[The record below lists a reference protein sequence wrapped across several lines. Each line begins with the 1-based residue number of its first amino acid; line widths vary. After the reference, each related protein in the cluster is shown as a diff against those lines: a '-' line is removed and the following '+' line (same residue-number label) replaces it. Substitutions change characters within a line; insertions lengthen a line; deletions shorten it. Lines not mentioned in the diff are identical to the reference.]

1 MADITLKA
9 YLAHVDDLLGRRQY
23 EEAEAHSK
31 HILAKYPKNLA
42 ALRRLAKAQLEA
54 GHYPE
59 AENTYANVI
68 SLEPRSTEAYIGLS
82 WVARQRGQGD
92 QTIAL
97 LERAYEQD
105 TSNQDVVQLLRDA
118 HRTFNDRTNAKLPQT
133 QYVAARQQWRS
144 GLEQQAIAT
153 LNTALNADPS
163 RADIRL
169 LKAQI
174 LTQMGNNNEAARTVT
189 DVLKQLPDCVEA
201 NRMLAEFWKAQGRS
215 SDAQRFVNHVEAADP
230 FLAFEIA
237 TGAPPPDEAL
247 MLSLLD
253 YRTTSSVTSAASSTP
268 DWLGELGMTELGQP
282 TPTQRS
288 TPKVE
293 GEAGELDWLDQG
305 AAAEEAEPTERSWL
319 KEAVSGSS
327 LPDDLSWLNEAA
339 SAEDVNF
346 GEADD
351 FSDFAAAFNTG
362 AEDDADM
369 PALEMDWMDN
379 DRADDGETMPS
390 VSTRM
395 AEEEIKNA
403 DNLREFSEMAADADV
418 PQQPVEEDWMN
429 TIQSASTDPTLPER
443 QDFDDFLK
451 NYTSFNDMTPETAQS
466 SGTGLTGLLSSLTT
480 PEDQANPDVADID
493 PEDPLAWMRDAT
505 LRDGTEQDMPDLGA
519 LLGEDSFARPDGEA
533 PAAFNQ
539 DATDAAPADQGA
551 DEEYTLPALP
561 NADNPYAWMQEHD
574 IEMVDETPG
583 PSLWDDPLGVE
594 NMQTIDESEVD
605 PLAWMKEAGI
615 APEEAEP
622 AATPEDTDD
631 SAPDPFAWA
640 KESGLDL
647 LDEVNTANHA
657 QTAALSAEM
666 ALMGAADNTP
676 SPFDDPTAIDQP
688 PTNASGLLAFIK
700 DGDTVQQGDAPM
712 NDKDLPDW
720 LSDPDDGNEP
730 AKNDEPTDL
739 SEFDWMAVAP
749 AEADAEI
756 DWDAAPEDAAVTD
769 EAPPDWLA
777 SLENP
782 GDASE
787 AAGLSAQDDPNVPNV
802 WESAADDETDSEM
815 PAWMATLR
823 DEPAAEEAASDA
835 ADWVF
840 SESEASTDELA
851 AMQDDLLVSAAQ
863 AHDAALDAVNELAT
877 NEGEA
882 MDWLG
887 AGAPEEQASQI
898 ESDDSEDMAWLNAAV
913 SSGDEASTPEAAE
926 IADTGAEVGLD
937 WLSAAATADVSGDDA
952 AVQDAAAATG
962 EDMDWLNAAAPEASL
977 GDAAEDSE
985 FDWMADVAKATES
998 EAGEAASAS
1007 DFTPGDFDS
1016 DAVEAG
1022 PSDELAEAEAD
1033 FLSELNASDRP
1044 VSLGDTDEPAFEL
1057 SYIEE
1062 DTPTEDVATV
1072 ELEGDPL
1079 PDWMIEMKPESQPL
1093 KLDVDVPDE
1102 QLSVAGSLAGEIL
1115 DDADLLEAEP
1125 PAQES
1130 LTASAVNSPDW
1141 LNAMVPGLEVG
1152 TDLPEDDDD
1161 DAEFM
1166 NSGRGDFGW
1175 LSGIVDEELAP
1186 PAMAA
1191 PARRVARFPFS
1202 EPPAW
1207 LSMLRDETQ
1216 ATPVLDADNDD
1227 DSLPDWLKFDD
1238 AETN

>member
-59 AENTYANVI
+59 AENTYATVL
-68 SLEPRSTEAYIGLS
+68 SLEPRSTEAYVGLS
-82 WVARQRGQGD
+82 WVARQRGHGD

-105 TSNQDVVQLLRDA
+105 TTNQDVVQLLRDA

-144 GLEQQAIAT
+144 GLDQQAIAT
-153 LNTALNADPS
+153 LNAALAADPS
-163 RADIRL
+163 RADMRL

-174 LTQMGNNNEAARTVT
+174 LTQMGNSNEAARAVT

-237 TGAPPPDEAL
+237 TGSLPPDEAL
-247 MLSLLD
+247 MLSLMD
-253 YRTTSSVTSAASSTP
+253 YRTSSSVASAAAATP
-268 DWLGELGMTELGQP
+268 DWLGELGMTDLGQP

-293 GEAGELDWLDQG
+293 ETPGALDWLDQNT
-305 AAAEEAEPTERSWL
+305 AAEESEPSERSWL
-319 KEAVSGSS
+319 KEAASGSS
-327 LPDDLSWLNEAA
+327 LPDDLSWLTEAA
-339 SAEDVNF
+339 SEDINL
-346 GEADD
+346 GEQDD
-351 FSDFAAAFNTG
+351 FAGFAAAFNTG
-362 AEDDADM
+362 DQGDASM
-369 PALEMDWMDN
+369 PALDMDWMDN

-395 AEEEIKNA
+395 AEDEIKNA
-403 DNLREFSEMAADADV
+403 DNLREFSQMADDSGV
-418 PQQPVEEDWMN
+418 PQSAEEDWMN
-429 TIQSASTDPTLPER
+429 TIESASTDPTLPER

-451 NYTSFNDMTPETAQS
+451 NYTSFSEIEADQAQS

-480 PEDQANPDVADID
+480 PEDQSNPDVADID
-493 PEDPLAWMRDAT
+493 PADPLAWMRDAT
-505 LRDGTEQDMPDLGA
+505 PRDEAEQEMPDLGA
-519 LLGEDSFARPDGEA
+519 LLGEEMFPSASHEA
-533 PAAFNQ
+533 AQSPEPAGQ
-539 DATDAAPADQGA
+539 PADE
-551 DEEYTLPALP
+551 EEYTLPALP
-561 NADNPYAWMQEHD
+561 NADNPFAWMQDHD
-574 IEMVDETPG
+574 IEMVDETPS

-594 NMQTIDESEVD
+594 NMQTLDESEVD

-615 APEEAEP
+615 APEDAEP
-622 AATPEDTDD
+622 EKTGD
-631 SAPDPFAWA
+631 SESDPFAWA

-647 LDEVNTANHA
+647 LEEVGTANLT
-657 QTAALSAEM
+657 QTAALSGEM
-666 ALMGAADNTP
+666 ATLGAADNEP
-676 SPFDDPTAIDQP
+676 SPFDELTAKNQP
-688 PTNASGLLAFIK
+688 PIGASGLLAFIK
-700 DGDTVQQGDAPM
+700 DGDTAQQGDGPM

-720 LSDPDDGNEP
+720 LSDPDDGSEP
-730 AKNDEPTDL
+730 AKKDESSDL

-749 AEADAEI
+749 AESDAEI
-756 DWDAAPEDAAVTD
+756 DWDAAPEEEAVTD

-782 GDASE
+782 VDASE

-815 PAWMATLR
+815 PEWMATLR
-823 DEPAAEEAASDA
+823 DEPAAEEAASDV

-840 SESEASTDELA
+840 SETEAATDELA
-851 AMQDDLLVSAAQ
+851 ALQDDLLVSAAQ
-863 AHDAALDAVNELAT
+863 AHDAALDAVGELASD
-877 NEGEA
+877 EEDA

-887 AGAPEEQASQI
+887 AAAPAEATG
-898 ESDDSEDMAWLNAAV
+898 ESSSDSDEDMDWLNAAV
-913 SSGDEASTPEAAE
+913 STGDEQRAPEAAE
-926 IADTGAEVGLD
+926 IADTGADAGLD
-937 WLSAAATADVSGDDA
+937 WLSAAATAEVSGDDK
-952 AVQDAAAATG
+952 AVQEAAATG
-962 EDMDWLNAAAPEASL
+962 GDMDWLNEAAPESAV

-985 FDWMADVAKATES
+985 FDWMADVAKATE
-998 EAGEAASAS
+998 AEAAEPVSAG
-1007 DFTPGDFDS
+1007 DFELSDFDS
-1016 DAVEAG
+1016 GDIEDKPG
-1022 PSDELAEAEAD
+1022 EELSAAEAD
-1033 FLSELNASDRP
+1033 FLTELNAADHP
-1044 VSLGDTDEPAFEL
+1044 VSLEDADEPTFEL
-1057 SYIEE
+1057 SFIEE

-1079 PDWMIEMKPESQPL
+1079 PDWMVEMKPDGQPL
-1093 KLDVDVPDE
+1093 KMDVDVPDD
-1102 QLSVAGSLAGEIL
+1102 QLSVAGGLAGEIL

-1125 PAQES
+1125 PAQET

-1152 TDLPEDDDD
+1152 TDLPEDDEDGSE
-1161 DAEFM
+1161 AEFM
-1166 NSGRGDFGW
+1166 NGGRSDFGW

-1207 LSMLRDETQ
+1207 LAMLRDETQ
-1216 ATPVLDADNDD
+1216 TSTPVLDIDSDD

>member
-59 AENTYANVI
+59 AENTYARVL
-68 SLEPRSTEAYIGLS
+68 SLEPRSTEAYVGLS
-82 WVARQRGQGD
+82 WVARQQGQGD

-105 TSNQDVVQLLRDA
+105 TTNQDVVQLLRDA

-144 GLEQQAIAT
+144 GLDQQAIAT
-153 LNTALNADPS
+153 LNAALAADAS
-163 RADIRL
+163 RADMRL

-174 LTQMGNNNEAARTVT
+174 LTHMGNSNEAARAVT

-247 MLSLLD
+247 MLSLMD
-253 YRTTSSVTSAASSTP
+253 YRSSSSVASAAAATP
-268 DWLGELGMTELGQP
+268 DWLGELGMTDLGQP

-293 GEAGELDWLDQG
+293 TAGELDWLDQN
-305 AAAEEAEPTERSWL
+305 AAEESGPSERSWL
-319 KEAVSGSS
+319 KEAASGSS
-327 LPDDLSWLNEAA
+327 LPDDLSWLTEAA
-339 SAEDVNF
+339 SEDINL
-346 GEADD
+346 GEQDD
-351 FSDFAAAFNTG
+351 FPDFASAFETG
-362 AEDDADM
+362 AEDDAPT
-369 PALEMDWMDN
+369 PALEMDWMN

-395 AEEEIKNA
+395 VEDEIKNA
-403 DNLREFSEMAADADV
+403 DNLREFSQMAGDSGV
-418 PQQPVEEDWMN
+418 PKPAEEDWMN
-429 TIQSASTDPTLPER
+429 TIESASSDPTSPER
-443 QDFDDFLK
+443 QDFDEFLK
-451 NYTSFNDMTPETAQS
+451 NYTSFSELAPETAES

-493 PEDPLAWMRDAT
+493 PDDPLAWMRDAT
-505 LRDGTEQDMPDLGA
+505 PRDETAQDMPDLGA
-519 LLGEDSFARPDGEA
+519 LLGEEMFP
-533 PAAFNQ
+533 PASDQ
-539 DATDAAPADQGA
+539 AAQSREPSGQTAD
-551 DEEYTLPALP
+551 DEYTLPALP
-561 NADNPYAWMQEHD
+561 NADNPYAWMQDHD
-574 IEMVDETPG
+574 IEMIDEARA

-605 PLAWMKEAGI
+605 PLGWMKDAGI
-615 APEEAEP
+615 ASDDAEP
-622 AATPEDTDD
+622 TAEPVKSEDSET
-631 SAPDPFAWA
+631 DPFAWA

-647 LDEVNTANHA
+647 LEEVGTANLT
-657 QTAALSAEM
+657 QTAALSGEM
-666 ALMGAADNTP
+666 AQLGAADDKP
-676 SPFDDPTAIDQP
+676 SPFDDLTAKNQP
-688 PTNASGLLAFIK
+688 PIGASGLLAFIK
-700 DGDTVQQGDAPM
+700 DGDTAQQGDGPM

-720 LSDPDDGNEP
+720 LSDPDDGSEP
-730 AKNDEPTDL
+730 AKKDESSDL

-756 DWDAAPEDAAVTD
+756 DWDAAPEEEAVTD

-782 GDASE
+782 VDASE
-787 AAGLSAQDDPNVPNV
+787 AAELSAQDDPNVPNV
-802 WESAADDETDSEM
+802 WESAADDQTDSEM
-815 PAWMATLR
+815 PEWMATLR

-840 SESEASTDELA
+840 SESEAATDELA
-851 AMQDDLLVSAAQ
+851 ALQDDLLVSAAQ
-863 AHDAALDAVNELAT
+863 AHDAALDAVGELAT
-877 NEGEA
+877 DEDDA

-887 AGAPEEQASQI
+887 AAAPAEAASV
-898 ESDDSEDMAWLNAAV
+898 SDSASDEDMDWLNAAV
-913 SSGDEASTPEAAE
+913 STGDEQRAPEAAE
-926 IADTGAEVGLD
+926 IADTGSEIGLD
-937 WLSAAATADVSGDDA
+937 WLSAAATAEVSGDDE
-952 AVQDAAAATG
+952 AVQDAAAASA
-962 EDMDWLNAAAPEASL
+962 DMDWLNEAAPES
-977 GDAAEDSE
+977 GVGGVPAAEDSE
-985 FDWMADVAKATES
+985 FDWMADVAKATE
-998 EAGEAASAS
+998 AEAAAPLNAG
-1007 DFTPGDFDS
+1007 DYDLGDFDS
-1016 DAVEAG
+1016 GEVEAG
-1022 PSDELAEAEAD
+1022 PSEELAAAEAD
-1033 FLSELNASDRP
+1033 FLTELNAVDRP

-1062 DTPTEDVATV
+1062 DAPTEDVATV

-1079 PDWMIEMKPESQPL
+1079 PDWMVEMKPEGQPL
-1093 KLDVDVPDE
+1093 KMDVDVPDD
-1102 QLSVAGSLAGEIL
+1102 QLSVAGGLAGEIL

-1125 PAQES
+1125 PAQET

-1152 TDLPEDDDD
+1152 TDLPEDEEDGSE
-1161 DAEFM
+1161 AEFM
-1166 NSGRGDFGW
+1166 NGGRSDFGW

-1202 EPPAW
+1202 EPPSW
-1207 LSMLRDETQ
+1207 LATLRDETQ
-1216 ATPVLDADNDD
+1216 TYTPVLDVDNDD

>member
-1 MADITLKA
+1 M
-9 YLAHVDDLLGRRQY
+9 
-23 EEAEAHSK
+23 
-31 HILAKYPKNLA
+31 
-42 ALRRLAKAQLEA
+42 
-54 GHYPE
+54 
-59 AENTYANVI
+59 
-68 SLEPRSTEAYIGLS
+68 EPRSTEAYVGLS

-105 TSNQDVVQLLRDA
+105 TGNQDVVQLLRDA

-144 GLEQQAIAT
+144 GLDQQAIAT
-153 LNTALNADPS
+153 LNAALAADPS
-163 RADIRL
+163 RVDMRL

-174 LTQMGNNNEAARTVT
+174 LTQMGNSNEAARAVT

-201 NRMLAEFWKAQGRS
+201 NRMLAQFWKAQGRS

-247 MLSLLD
+247 MLSLMD
-253 YRTTSSVTSAASSTP
+253 YRAASGVGSAAAATP
-268 DWLGELGMTELGQP
+268 DWLGELGMTDLGQP

-288 TPKVE
+288 TQKVE
-293 GEAGELDWLDQG
+293 ETAGELDWLDQNVV
-305 AAAEEAEPTERSWL
+305 EDAEPTDRSWL
-319 KEAVSGSS
+319 KEAASGSS
-327 LPDDLSWLNEAA
+327 LPDDLSWLTEAA
-339 SAEDVNF
+339 SEDINL
-346 GEADD
+346 GDRDD
-351 FSDFAAAFNTG
+351 FPDFVSSFDTG
-362 AEDDADM
+362 GEDDAVM
-369 PALEMDWMDN
+369 PPLEMDWMDN

-395 AEEEIKNA
+395 VEDEIKDA
-403 DNLREFSEMAADADV
+403 DNLREFAKMAGDSGV
-418 PQQPVEEDWMN
+418 PQPADEDWMS
-429 TIQSASTDPTLPER
+429 TIESASSDPTSPER

-451 NYTSFNDMTPETAQS
+451 NYTSFSELAPETAQS

-480 PEDQANPDVADID
+480 PEEQVSADVADID

-505 LRDGTEQDMPDLGA
+505 PRDGSEQDMPDLDA
-519 LLGEDSFARPDGEA
+519 LLGEEMTGSPADEA
-533 PAAFNQ
+533 PAASMQAVQTPELSNQ
-539 DATDAAPADQGA
+539 PAD
-551 DEEYTLPALP
+551 DYVMPSLP

-574 IEMVDETPG
+574 IEMVDEAPG

-605 PLAWMKEAGI
+605 PLAWMKQAGI
-615 APEEAEP
+615 APEDAEP
-622 AATPEDTDD
+622 TADPAKIDD
-631 SAPDPFAWA
+631 SDSDPFAWA

-647 LDEVNTANHA
+647 LEEVGTANLT

-666 ALMGAADNTP
+666 AELGAADDNP
-676 SPFDDPTAIDQP
+676 SPFDELTAKNQP
-688 PTNASGLLAFIK
+688 PIGASGLLAFVK
-700 DGDTVQQGDAPM
+700 DGDTPQQGDGPM

-720 LSDPDDGNEP
+720 LSDPDDGSEP
-730 AKNDEPTDL
+730 AKKDESPDL

-756 DWDAAPEDAAVTD
+756 DWDAAPEEEAVTD

-782 GDASE
+782 VDASE

-802 WESAADDETDSEM
+802 WERAADDETDSEM
-815 PAWMATLR
+815 PEWMATLR
-823 DEPAAEEAASDA
+823 DDPAVEEAASDA

-840 SESEASTDELA
+840 SESEAATDELA
-851 AMQDDLLVSAAQ
+851 ALQDDLLVSAAQ
-863 AHDAALDAVNELAT
+863 AHDAALDAVGELASD
-877 NEGEA
+877 EEDA

-887 AGAPEEQASQI
+887 AAAPAEDSSGSSSV
-898 ESDDSEDMAWLNAAV
+898 SDEDMDWLNAAV
-913 SSGDEASTPEAAE
+913 SSGDEQRAPEAAE
-926 IADTGAEVGLD
+926 IADTGAELGLD
-937 WLSAAATADVSGDDA
+937 WLSAAATAEVSGDDKS
-952 AVQDAAAATG
+952 VQAATG
-962 EDMDWLNAAAPEASL
+962 EDMDWLNEAAPESAV
-977 GDAAEDSE
+977 GDIPAAEDSE
-985 FDWMADVAKATES
+985 FDWMADVAKATEP
-998 EAGEAASAS
+998 ESAE
-1007 DFTPGDFDS
+1007 F
-1016 DAVEAG
+1016 AG
-1022 PSDELAEAEAD
+1022 PSEFDPGEFDSGEVESGPSEELAAAEAD
-1033 FLSELNASDRP
+1033 FLTELNATERP
-1044 VSLGDTDEPAFEL
+1044 VSLGDTDEPTFEL
-1057 SYIEE
+1057 SFIEE

-1079 PDWMIEMKPESQPL
+1079 PDWMVEMKPEGQPL
-1093 KLDVDVPDE
+1093 RMDVDVPDD
-1102 QLSVAGSLAGEIL
+1102 QLSVAGGLAGEIL

-1125 PAQES
+1125 PAQET

-1161 DAEFM
+1161 GGESEFM
-1166 NSGRGDFGW
+1166 SGDRSDFGW
-1175 LSGIVDEELAP
+1175 LSGIVNEELAP

-1202 EPPAW
+1202 EPPSW
-1207 LSMLRDETQ
+1207 LVTMRDETQ
-1216 ATPVLDADNDD
+1216 TYTPVLDTDNDD